1 MHYFCAMNELATHI
15 HELLLESDFAII
27 PGFGGFIAHQ
37 VPAIRDA
44 KNGLFIPPSRSIGFN
59 DRLILNDGLLV
70 QSYMSTYKISAE
82 VAEKRINQDLDKLL
96 NNLED
101 NGSVVLHQLGTI
113 YCDADNKYSFKADED
128 FSTCPQLY
136 GFKPFEMLEISQL
149 QTNKVTPITSMTT
162 SNTSNAFQR
171 KAYNLVGSIAVIAV
185 TVASFFMFSTPVKNT
200 EIQATAQAN
209 IISADFFSM
218 TATPIHNSN
227 ASKEQTAKTAEETAK
242 NTIVYS
248 HVTTQNK
255 EIIAEQA
262 IPVAEVETKST
273 TSAEVEVISKAHQ
286 ADVINKAYHI
296 IVASSIKESL
306 ANDLVSRLKDEGF
319 SNAQVLKQ
327 QNLIRVSAES
337 FDTKEAAYN
346 SLNKISLLPEYTSAW
361 VYKAN

>member
-1 MHYFCAMNELATHI
+1 MATHI
-15 HELLLESDFAII
+15 HKLLLESDFAII

-70 QSYMSTYKISAE
+70 QSYMSTHKISAE

-96 NNLED
+96 NNLEE

-149 QTNKVTPITSMTT
+149 QTNKITPITSMAV
-162 SNTSNAFQR
+162 SNGGNAFQR

-185 TVASFFMFSTPVKNT
+185 TVASFFMFTTPVKNT
-200 EIQATAQAN
+200 EIQATAHAN
-209 IISADFFSM
+209 VLSADFFSM
-218 TATPIHNSN
+218 TATPIHNSSETKELNTN
-227 ASKEQTAKTAEETAK
+227 ATEETAK

-248 HVTTQNK
+248 HITTESK

-262 IPVAEVETKST
+262 IPIAEVETNKST
-273 TSAEVEVISKAHQ
+273 LNSEAEIATKDHQ
-286 ADVINKAYHI
+286 VAVANKAFHI

-306 ANDLVSRLKDEGF
+306 ANDLVSKLKDEGF
-319 SNAQVLKQ
+319 TNAQV
-327 QNLIRVSAES
+327 
-337 FDTKEAAYN
+337 
-346 SLNKISLLPEYTSAW
+346 
-361 VYKAN
+361 